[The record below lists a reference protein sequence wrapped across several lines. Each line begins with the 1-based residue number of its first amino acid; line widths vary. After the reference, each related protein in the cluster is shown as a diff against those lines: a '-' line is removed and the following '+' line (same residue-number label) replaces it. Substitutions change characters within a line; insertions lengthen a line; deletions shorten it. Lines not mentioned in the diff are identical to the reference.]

1 MPQPVLTEKLMTEIL
16 MERALKICQLSLEI
30 TTRELAQAS
39 ADIHGIVNTF
49 EAETR
54 AIDAPAAGS
63 KPQLAK
69 LHIELYHHDFHCAT
83 EKERDFS
90 ERLTEADR
98 YIAYLNLILA
108 KGKPV
113 TMADVRGAA

>member
-39 ADIHGIVNTF
+39 TDIQGLVNTF
-49 EAETR
+49 EAKIRTV
-54 AIDAPAAGS
+54 DAPAADS
-63 KPQLAK
+63 KPELAR
-69 LHIELYHHDFHCAT
+69 LHMRLYHYDFHYGQ
-83 EKERDFS
+83 EKEKDFS

-113 TMADVRGAA
+113 TMADLRGAA